1 MPLTPPQSNIA
12 AQLVRL
18 AAARGL
24 PLPRARE
31 FSAAAGAESSWD
43 PAAVNPKSGAAGL
56 YQLLSSGYRTKAQ
69 QLGGLT
75 DWRANAQAILP
86 DYLSYWRQHPRALP
100 GEAGRDVERSGEGAG
115 FYTKPLGLLPSV
127 GAPAFAAGPAAPA
140 APPPITS
147 ARAAAPTFKAP
158 NVEALTQALLAGK
171 PIGGLLGRPAAPTG
185 AVNAD
190 TLTNTLLAGRP
201 IGRMLA
207 PPPASQPGPLPLAQP
222 RTVTQP
228 SGGYP
233 LATRGKVIGVPYQG
247 THTLYGNW
255 ESDNAVDLATPAGT
269 PVVALADGT
278 IGPQIGPLSASGD
291 PRLAGL
297 RVHLVTPGNEF
308 YYAHL
313 SRLAVKAGQKV
324 KAGQI
329 IGYSGAA
336 NGVQHLH
343 FAQRSGNP
351 LKLVA

>member
-1 MPLTPPQSNIA
+1 MPLTVPQSNIA
-12 AQLVRL
+12 TQLIRL
-18 AAARGL
+18 GLGRGL

-43 PAAVNPKSGAAGL
+43 PSVVNSESGAAGL

-86 DYLSYWRQHPRALP
+86 DYLSYWKRHPGALP
-100 GEAGRDVERSGEGAG
+100 GEAGRDVERSGEGSG
-115 FYTKPLGLLPSV
+115 FYAKPLSLLPSV
-127 GAPAFAAGPAAPA
+127 GAPAPAAGQAAPA
-140 APPPITS
+140 APPPAPS
-147 ARAAAPTFKAP
+147 RAAAPSWFDKLTAP
-158 NVEALTQALLAGK
+158 ATRAQSGAVAH
-171 PIGGLLGRPAAPTG
+171 PAAG
-185 AVNAD
+185 GSWFD
-190 TLTNTLLAGRP
+190 K
-201 IGRMLA
+201 LA
-207 PPPASQPGPLPLAQP
+207 PPPASQPGPLPITQP

-228 SGGYP
+228 PSRGGYP
-233 LATRGKVIGVPYQG
+233 LATRGAKVIGVPYQG

-255 ESDNAVDLATPAGT
+255 ESDNAVDLATPEGT
-269 PVVALADGT
+269 PIVAIADGT
-278 IGPQIGPLSASGD
+278 IGSQIGPLHAGGD
-291 PRLAGL
+291 PRLLGL

-329 IGYSGAA
+329 IGYSGSA

-343 FAQRSGNP
+343 FAQSKGNP
-351 LKLVA
+351 LKLVQGAAA